1 MTTTRINNIIIG
13 PGKIYRHATPNTDLP
28 DETSVG
34 FGDDWL
40 GGWEPV
46 GLLMRGSGVQM
57 RHSVTMHEV
66 MAEEYTMGLKRVP
79 TQRQI
84 AFAFTLLEYSVENLQ
99 LVFPSSELTET
110 AAAAG
115 QKGFSDLVISDDQ
128 DNPSYCIGME
138 AFRKAD
144 AGGDIQPVRWRIYE
158 ASVEPDGETPF
169 EQGGESVIP
178 IVCHALHEDM
188 SKKVCQLHYVTA
200 DVT

>member
-1 MTTTRINNIIIG
+1 MTTARINNIIIG
-13 PGKIYRHATPNTDLP
+13 PGKIYRHASPNTDLP
-28 DETSVG
+28 DESTVE
-34 FGDDWL
+34 FGDPWL
-40 GGWEPV
+40 NGWEAV

-66 MAEEYTMGLKRVP
+66 MAEEYVMGLKRVP

-84 AFAFTLLEYSVENLQ
+84 AFAFTLLEYNVANLQ
-99 LVFPSSELTET
+99 MVFPDSVLVDT
-110 AAAAG
+110 AAGVG
-115 QKGFSDLVISDDQ
+115 QKGFSDLIIAAGQ

-138 AFRKAD
+138 AFRKDD
-144 AGGDIQPVRWRIYE
+144 AGGEIQPVRWRIYE

-169 EQGGESVIP
+169 AQGGESVIP
-178 IVCHALHEDM
+178 VVCHALHEDM